1 MRSGRRAPPTSP
13 GRGFV
18 LMTVGQ
24 GSRPEPGYPIS
35 SVGNALELLKMLKS
49 APGIR
54 VAEAARAL
62 GVSPSTAHRLLAM
75 LSFHGFVTQDP
86 TTRAYVAGPALLELG
101 LAVVK
106 GTSVREQARPVIE
119 ALHARIEETVNIAIL
134 DGPEILVIDAVRPD
148 RFVRV
153 GPRVGHRSPAHWNAT
168 GKALLAELDD
178 REIHRLF
185 PNEQLPTAT
194 PKTLR
199 TRRALIKELKRVRAS
214 GWATNLGEFEDEMG
228 AVGAAIHDPQGRPV
242 AAVAVTA
249 LLSRIEP
256 RLDEV
261 ADMVIQTAREI
272 QARLA

>member
-1 MRSGRRAPPTSP
+1 
-13 GRGFV
+13 
-18 LMTVGQ
+18 MTA
-24 GSRPEPGYPIS
+24 SRPEPGYPIS
-35 SVGNALELLKMLKS
+35 SVGNALELLKMVK
-49 APGIR
+49 AEQGIR

-75 LSFHGFVTQDP
+75 LSFHGFVTQNA

-101 LAVVK
+101 LAVVR
-106 GTSVREQARPVIE
+106 GTSVRERARPVIE
-119 ALHARIEETVNIAIL
+119 ALHARIDETVNIAIL

-178 REIHRLF
+178 GEIRRLF
-185 PNEQLPTAT
+185 PAAQLPTAT

-199 TRRALIKELKRVRAS
+199 TRRELLNELKLVRAR
-214 GWATNLGEFEDEMG
+214 GFATNLGEFEDEMG
-228 AVGAAIHDPQGRPV
+228 AVGVTIRDFDDRPV
-242 AAVAVTA
+242 AAVAITA
-249 LLSRIEP
+249 LLSRVEP
-256 RLDEV
+256 RLDEL
-261 ADMVIQTAREI
+261 ADMVRQASLEI